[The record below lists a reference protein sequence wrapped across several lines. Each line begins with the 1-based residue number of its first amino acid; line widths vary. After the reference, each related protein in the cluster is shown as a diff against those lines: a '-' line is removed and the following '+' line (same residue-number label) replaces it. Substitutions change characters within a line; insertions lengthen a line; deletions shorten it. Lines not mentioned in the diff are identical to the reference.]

1 MNLKKIS
8 LLLAAVCVTGIGVNA
23 NAAEKKE
30 VTNYVNPMIG
40 SGGHGHVFV
49 GANVPFGYVQL
60 GPTQTTQGWDWCSGY
75 HYSDSL
81 LIGFGHQHL
90 SGTGIG
96 DLGDFAF
103 LPVNKVGQQKV
114 RFSHEAETVTPGYYA
129 VKLKNPNVFVE
140 LTATLRAGMQ
150 RYTLGANASKG
161 LFALNLE
168 QGIGWDKMTSCK
180 FTQVSKTAIQGYRM
194 SSGWAKQQYDY
205 FYAEFNKPV
214 TLVEGNDSIAYFEYD
229 NDGTP
234 LVIKTGLSAVSENN
248 AKENLQKEIPGWNF
262 NAVTE
267 AAKQNWEKEL
277 NKIVIK
283 TDDENAK
290 TIFYT
295 ALYHTMIAPS
305 VFSDVNGQYR
315 GADGKVHNGD
325 FTNYTTFSL
334 WDTYRAAHPLMT
346 LIQPE
351 KQADFAKTLINIQ
364 KQQGR
369 LPVWH
374 LMGNETDCMPG
385 NAGISVL
392 ADLVLKGF
400 VPNKKEALNA
410 MIATTLDKGRGQES
424 MNKNGYVAFD
434 EETTE
439 SASKTLEFAV
449 ADYSVAKVAQSLG
462 DKKNYKKYLS
472 LGQAYKRIFDKKT
485 GFIRGKD
492 SKGNWRTP
500 FDPFKNIHEKS
511 DFTEGDAWQYTFMV
525 PQDVHGIINCFG
537 SEQKFIS
544 KLDSLFIV
552 SGDHGE
558 DSAPDI
564 DGLIGDYAHGNEPSH
579 HAVYMYTYA
588 GQPWK
593 AAELLRRIYDE
604 MYTNEPDGLSG
615 NEDVGQM
622 SAWYV
627 ISTMGLYQVEPAGGK
642 YVFGSPL
649 FNEAEMK
656 VANGKTFRIVA
667 KNNSKDN
674 IYIQSVKLNGK
685 DYKKSYIYY
694 NDIMR
699 GGTLEF
705 TMGNKPSK
713 FGVAKSARP

>member
-8 LLLAAVCVTGIGVNA
+8 LLLAAACVTGIGVMA

-49 GANVPFGYVQL
+49 GANVPYGYVQL

-103 LPVNKVGQQKV
+103 LPVKKVGQAKV
-114 RFSHEAETVTPGYYA
+114 RFSHDAETVTPGYYA
-129 VKLKNPNVFVE
+129 VKLKDPNVFVE

-168 QGIGWDKMTSCK
+168 QGIGWDKMSSCK
-180 FTQVSKTAIQGYRM
+180 YTQISKTAIQGYRM
-194 SSGWAKQQYDY
+194 STGWAKEQYDY

-214 TLVEGNDSIAYFEYD
+214 TLVEGNNNIAYFEYE

-234 LVIKTGLSAVSENN
+234 LIIKTGLSAVSENN
-248 AKENLQKEIPGWNF
+248 AKENLIKEIPGWNF

-267 AAKQNWEKEL
+267 AAKQDWQKEL
-277 NKIVIK
+277 GKINIT

-305 VFSDVNGQYR
+305 VFCDVNGQYR
-315 GADGKVHNGD
+315 GADGKVYNGD

-346 LIQPE
+346 IIQPE
-351 KQADFAKTLINIQ
+351 RQADFAKTLINIQ

-400 VPNKKEALNA
+400 VPNKKEAFAA

-449 ADYSVAKVAQSLG
+449 ADYSVAKVAQNIG

-472 LGQAYKRIFDKKT
+472 LGQAYKRLFDKQT

-525 PQDVHGIINCFG
+525 PQDVHGLIKCFG

-564 DGLIGDYAHGNEPSH
+564 AGLIGDYAHGNEPSH
-579 HAVYMYTYA
+579 HAVYMYAYA
-588 GQPWK
+588 CQPWK
-593 AAELLRRIYDE
+593 AAKLLRRIYNE

-649 FNEAEMK
+649 FNEAEIK
-656 VANGKTFRIVA
+656 VGNGKTFRIVA
-667 KNNSKDN
+667 KNNSKEN

-713 FGVAKSARP
+713 FGVAKNARP

>member
-8 LLLAAVCVTGIGVNA
+8 LLLAAACVTGIGVMA

-49 GANVPFGYVQL
+49 GANVPYGYVQL

-103 LPVNKVGQQKV
+103 LPVKKVGQAKV
-114 RFSHEAETVTPGYYA
+114 RFSHDAETVTPGYYA
-129 VKLKNPNVFVE
+129 VKLKDPNVFVE

-168 QGIGWDKMTSCK
+168 QGIGWDKMSSCK
-180 FTQVSKTAIQGYRM
+180 YTQISKTAIQGYRM
-194 SSGWAKQQYDY
+194 STGWAKEQYDY

-214 TLVEGNDSIAYFEYD
+214 TLVEGNNNIAYFEYE

-234 LVIKTGLSAVSENN
+234 LIIKTGLSAVSENN
-248 AKENLQKEIPGWNF
+248 AKENLIKEIPGWNF

-267 AAKQNWEKEL
+267 AAKQDWQKEL
-277 NKIVIK
+277 GKINIT

-305 VFSDVNGQYR
+305 VFCDVNGQYR
-315 GADGKVHNGD
+315 GADGKVYNGD

-346 LIQPE
+346 IIQPE
-351 KQADFAKTLINIQ
+351 RQADFAKTLINIQ

-385 NAGISVL
+385 NAGIPVL

-400 VPNKKEALNA
+400 VPNKKEALAA

-449 ADYSVAKVAQSLG
+449 ADYSVAKVAQNIG

-472 LGQAYKRIFDKKT
+472 LGQAYKRLFDKQT

-525 PQDVHGIINCFG
+525 PQDVHGLIKCFG

-564 DGLIGDYAHGNEPSH
+564 AGLIGDYAHGNEPSH
-579 HAVYMYTYA
+579 HAVYMYAYA

-593 AAELLRRIYDE
+593 AAKLLRRIYNE

-649 FNEAEMK
+649 FNEAEIK
-656 VANGKTFRIVA
+656 VGNGKTFRIVA
-667 KNNSKDN
+667 KNNSKEN

-713 FGVAKSARP
+713 FGVAKNARP

>member
-1 MNLKKIS
+1 
-8 LLLAAVCVTGIGVNA
+8 
-23 NAAEKKE
+23 
-30 VTNYVNPMIG
+30 
-40 SGGHGHVFV
+40 
-49 GANVPFGYVQL
+49 
-60 GPTQTTQGWDWCSGY
+60 
-75 HYSDSL
+75 L

-103 LPVNKVGQQKV
+103 LPVKKVGQAKV
-114 RFSHEAETVTPGYYA
+114 RFSHDAETVTPGYYA
-129 VKLKNPNVFVE
+129 VKLKDPNVFVE

-168 QGIGWDKMTSCK
+168 QGIGWDKMSSCK
-180 FTQVSKTAIQGYRM
+180 YTQISKTAIQGYRM
-194 SSGWAKQQYDY
+194 STGWAKEQYDY

-214 TLVEGNDSIAYFEYD
+214 TLVEGNNNIAYFEYE

-234 LVIKTGLSAVSENN
+234 LIIKTGLSAVSENN
-248 AKENLQKEIPGWNF
+248 AKENLIKEIPGWNF

-267 AAKQNWEKEL
+267 AAKQDWQKEL
-277 NKIVIK
+277 GKINIT

-305 VFSDVNGQYR
+305 VFCDVNGQYR
-315 GADGKVHNGD
+315 GADGKVYNGD

-346 LIQPE
+346 IIQPE
-351 KQADFAKTLINIQ
+351 RQADFAKTLINIQ

-400 VPNKKEALNA
+400 VPNKKEAFAA

-449 ADYSVAKVAQSLG
+449 ADYSVAKVAQNIG

-472 LGQAYKRIFDKKT
+472 LGQAYKRLFDKQT

-525 PQDVHGIINCFG
+525 PQDVHGLIKCFG

-579 HAVYMYTYA
+579 HAVYMYAYA

-593 AAELLRRIYDE
+593 AAKMLRRIYNE

-649 FNEAEMK
+649 FNEAEIK
-656 VANGKTFRIVA
+656 VGNGKTFRIVA
-667 KNNSKDN
+667 KNNSKEN

-713 FGVAKSARP
+713 FGVAKNARP

>member
-8 LLLAAVCVTGIGVNA
+8 LLLAAACVTGIGVMA

-49 GANVPFGYVQL
+49 GANVPYGYVQL

-103 LPVNKVGQQKV
+103 LPVKKVGQAKV
-114 RFSHEAETVTPGYYA
+114 RFSHDAETVTPGYYA
-129 VKLKNPNVFVE
+129 VKLKDPNVFVE

-168 QGIGWDKMTSCK
+168 QGIGWDKMSSCK
-180 FTQVSKTAIQGYRM
+180 YTQISKTAIQGYRM
-194 SSGWAKQQYDY
+194 STGWAKEQYDY

-214 TLVEGNDSIAYFEYD
+214 TLVEGNNSIAYFEYE

-234 LVIKTGLSAVSENN
+234 LIIKTGLSAVSENN
-248 AKENLQKEIPGWNF
+248 AKENLIKEIPGWNF

-267 AAKQNWEKEL
+267 AAKQDWQKEL
-277 NKIVIK
+277 GKINIT

-305 VFSDVNGQYR
+305 VFCDVNGQYR
-315 GADGKVHNGD
+315 GADGKVYNGD

-346 LIQPE
+346 IIQPE
-351 KQADFAKTLINIQ
+351 RQADFAKTLINIQ

-385 NAGISVL
+385 NAGIPVL

-400 VPNKKEALNA
+400 VPNKKEALAA

-449 ADYSVAKVAQSLG
+449 ADYSVAKVAQNIG

-472 LGQAYKRIFDKKT
+472 LGQAYKRLFDKQT

-525 PQDVHGIINCFG
+525 PQDVHGLIKCFG

-564 DGLIGDYAHGNEPSH
+564 AGLIGDYAHGNEPSH
-579 HAVYMYTYA
+579 HAVYMYAYA

-593 AAELLRRIYDE
+593 AAKLLRRIYNE

-649 FNEAEMK
+649 FNEAEIK
-656 VANGKTFRIVA
+656 VGNGKTFRIVA
-667 KNNSKDN
+667 KNNSKEN

-685 DYKKSYIYY
+685 DYKNSYIYY

-713 FGVAKSARP
+713 FGVAKNARP

>member
-8 LLLAAVCVTGIGVNA
+8 LLLAAACVTGIGVMA

-49 GANVPFGYVQL
+49 GANVPYGYVQL

-103 LPVNKVGQQKV
+103 LPVKKVGQAKV
-114 RFSHEAETVTPGYYA
+114 RFSHDAETVTPGYYA
-129 VKLKNPNVFVE
+129 VKLKDPNVFVE

-168 QGIGWDKMTSCK
+168 QGIGWDKMSSCK
-180 FTQVSKTAIQGYRM
+180 YTQISKTAIQGYRM
-194 SSGWAKQQYDY
+194 STGWAKEQYDY

-214 TLVEGNDSIAYFEYD
+214 TLVEGNNSIAYFEYE

-234 LVIKTGLSAVSENN
+234 LIIKTGLSAVSENN
-248 AKENLQKEIPGWNF
+248 AKENLIKEIPGWNF

-267 AAKQNWEKEL
+267 AAKQDWQKEL
-277 NKIVIK
+277 GKINIT

-305 VFSDVNGQYR
+305 VFCDVNGQYR
-315 GADGKVHNGD
+315 GADGKVYNGD

-346 LIQPE
+346 IIQPE
-351 KQADFAKTLINIQ
+351 RQADFAKTLINIQ

-400 VPNKKEALNA
+400 VPNKKEAFDA

-449 ADYSVAKVAQSLG
+449 ADYSVAKVAQNIG

-472 LGQAYKRIFDKKT
+472 LGQAYKRLFDKQT

-525 PQDVHGIINCFG
+525 PQDVHGLIKCFG

-564 DGLIGDYAHGNEPSH
+564 AGLIGDYAHGNEPSH
-579 HAVYMYTYA
+579 HAVYMYAYA

-593 AAELLRRIYDE
+593 AAKLLRRIYNE

-649 FNEAEMK
+649 FNEAEIK
-656 VANGKTFRIVA
+656 VGNGKTFRIVA
-667 KNNSKDN
+667 KNNSKEN

-713 FGVAKSARP
+713 FGVAKNARP